1 MNKLDYATAQLRHAY
16 KILLSGQVR
25 DARQFAIGLI
35 GPAIRRIEQ
44 HQTAENSSRPLKTD
58 EQTQS

>member
-1 MNKLDYATAQLRHAY
+1 MNKLDYAAAQLRHAY

-25 DARQFAIGLI
+25 DTRQFAIGLI

-44 HQTAENSSRPLKTD
+44 HQTAGYSSRHLPEH
-58 EQTQS
+58 EQTNT